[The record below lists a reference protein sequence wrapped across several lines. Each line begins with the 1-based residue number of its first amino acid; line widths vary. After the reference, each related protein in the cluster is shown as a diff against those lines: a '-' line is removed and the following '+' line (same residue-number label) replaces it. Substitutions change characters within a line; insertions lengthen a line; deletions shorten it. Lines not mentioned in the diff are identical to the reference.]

1 MRDFLYFFCGQ
12 SDQKSD
18 VIRLYFCFMC
28 RAVAPD
34 LSAFFAAVYNHISF
48 FGVRFCFDRAHNAA
62 AGIGSVTGVDIHVKG
77 TQTSRTMVARAVTE
91 RLHLQTAV
99 SAYKRIVVFGK
110 PFLLHKTSACFSD
123 EVLMLIG

>member
-48 FGVRFCFDRAHNAA
+48 FDIRFCFD
-62 AGIGSVTGVDIHVKG
+62 SG
-77 TQTSRTMVARAVTE
+77 TIFLYLCRHKTP
-91 RLHLQTAV
+91 V
-99 SAYKRIVVFGK
+99 SAQDGPGFRNPVRASGGN
-110 PFLLHKTSACFSD
+110 P
-123 EVLMLIG
+123 

>member
-48 FGVRFCFDRAHNAA
+48 FDIRFCFDRAHNAA
-62 AGIGSVTGVDIHVKG
+62 AGIGSVTGNTDIEDNG
-77 TQTSRTMVARAVTE
+77 CASCNRAASPPN
-91 RLHLQTAV
+91 R
-99 SAYKRIVVFGK
+99 SFG
-110 PFLLHKTSACFSD
+110 
-123 EVLMLIG
+123 I